1 MRPEVRQLQ
10 YFVAVAD
17 ELNFTRAAERLN
29 VVQQALSTA
38 IAQLEALLGIK
49 LFERTTRSVALTTA
63 GAAWLPYAREALAA
77 AERAGD
83 AAGALA
89 DGRAGRLRVG
99 LAATSALDLTP
110 RLLRT
115 FAERYPLVE
124 VSMEH
129 FDFEDPS
136 GGLHPR
142 RSDVALVRPPFNEDG
157 LDLVL
162 IGAEPR
168 FAVLAADHPLAG
180 RAALDFAEIA
190 DEPWMDAP
198 TDPLWCD
205 FWRVVELR
213 TEPPREGAIC
223 RSCNELFEAA
233 RAGTATGL
241 VPQSIARAQDWPQLA
256 FVEVRDIVPS
266 TLAIAWRSDNRPLA
280 VRNFVE
286 LATEFSTLSPSGPS
300 IQPAATY
307 IAPPTAVPRV
317 PPAARTTSSSR

>member
-17 ELNFTRAAERLN
+17 ELNFTRAAERVN

-38 IAQLEALLGIK
+38 IAQLEALLGIQ
-49 LFERTTRSVALTTA
+49 LFERTTRSVALTSA
-63 GAAWLPYAREALAA
+63 GAAWLPFAREALAA

-89 DGRAGRLRVG
+89 DGLAGRLRVG

-136 GGLHPR
+136 GGLHAR
-142 RSDVALVRPPFNEDG
+142 RSDAALVRPPFNEHG
-157 LDLVL
+157 LELVL

-168 FAVLAADHPLAG
+168 FAVLAADHALAG
-180 RAALDFAEIA
+180 RAALDFSEIA
-190 DEPWMDAP
+190 DEPWMEAP

-205 FWRVVELR
+205 FWRVAELR
-213 TEPPREGAIC
+213 TEPPRVGAIC
-223 RSCNELFEAA
+223 RSCSELFEAA

-241 VPQSIARAQDWPQLA
+241 VPQSIARAQHWPGLA
-256 FVEVRDIVPS
+256 FVEVRDIAPS
-266 TLAIAWRSDNRPLA
+266 ALAIAWRSDNRPLA

-286 LATEFSTLSPSGPS
+286 LATDFSTLSASDPS
-300 IQPAATY
+300 IQPAAT
-307 IAPPTAVPRV
+307 
-317 PPAARTTSSSR
+317 

>member
-17 ELNFTRAAERLN
+17 ELNFTRAAERVN
-29 VVQQALSTA
+29 VVHQALSTA
-38 IAQLEALLGIK
+38 IAQLEALLGIQ
-49 LFERTTRSVALTTA
+49 LFERTTRSVALTSA
-63 GAAWLPYAREALAA
+63 GAAWLPFAREALAA

-89 DGRAGRLRVG
+89 DGLAGRLRVG

-136 GGLHPR
+136 GGLHAR
-142 RSDVALVRPPFNEDG
+142 RSDAALVRPPFNEHG
-157 LDLVL
+157 LELVL

-168 FAVLAADHPLAG
+168 FAVLAADHALAG

-190 DEPWMDAP
+190 DEPWMEAP

-205 FWRVVELR
+205 FWRVAELR
-213 TEPPREGAIC
+213 TEPPRVGAIC
-223 RSCNELFEAA
+223 RSCSELFEAA
-233 RAGTATGL
+233 RAGIATGL

-256 FVEVRDIVPS
+256 FIEVRDIAPS
-266 TLAIAWRSDNRPLA
+266 TLAIAWRSDDRPLA

-286 LATEFSTLSPSGPS
+286 LAIEFSTLSPSGPP
-300 IQPAATY
+300 IQP
-307 IAPPTAVPRV
+307 TAI
-317 PPAARTTSSSR
+317 